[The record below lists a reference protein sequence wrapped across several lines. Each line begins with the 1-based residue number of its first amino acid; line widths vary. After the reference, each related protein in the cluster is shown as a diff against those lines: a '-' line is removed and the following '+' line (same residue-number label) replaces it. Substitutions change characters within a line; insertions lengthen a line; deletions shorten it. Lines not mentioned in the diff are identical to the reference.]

1 MAITRTREVYTA
13 IENLAR
19 LAKLFRE
26 RREQLASKAGLT
38 EAQWELL
45 EEIATEQ
52 FMPSMFARDRDSSP
66 AAVSKVLR
74 QLLDRD
80 LVRVTVSAKD
90 GRQRDYALTSG
101 GKSTLSRLRAE
112 REKAIAAIWMPINL
126 AELQRFSEFAADLI
140 RRIETF
146 VDREKE

>member
-1 MAITRTREVYTA
+1 MAITRTREVYAA

-90 GRQRDYALTSG
+90 GRQRDYALTSA

-112 REKAIAAIWMPINL
+112 REKAIAAIWMPIDP
-126 AELQRFSEFAADLI
+126 AELQRFSGFAGDLI
-140 RRIETF
+140 RRIESF
-146 VDREKE
+146 VERDKE